1 MKVYISADIE
11 GVTGV
16 TDWEETDLGHHTHPA
31 AAAQMKREVMA
42 AVKGALA
49 AGAKEIY
56 VKDAHDSGR
65 NMDFTGFPEEVT
77 LIRSWTNTPESMMA
91 GLDESF
97 DAVIY
102 IGYHSAAYGN
112 GNPLAHTMNTAN
124 NYFKV
129 NGEFWAEFDLNSL
142 IAAHYGV
149 PVVFLSGDE
158 ALCERA
164 KSVVPNMETVG
175 VKKGI
180 GEATFNM
187 ATDKALKLIEAG
199 VKKGLKK
206 IKKCMY
212 PTADKY
218 TMEINYKEHVRALRA
233 SYYPGVKQVD
243 EHVVRFTAKNVPDLI
258 ACRMFIL

>member
-16 TDWEETDLGHHTHPA
+16 THWDETELGHHTHAA

-42 AVKGALA
+42 AIKGALA

-65 NMDFTGFPEEVT
+65 NMDFTGFPDQVT
-77 LIRSWTNTPESMMA
+77 LIREWTCTPESMMA

-102 IGYHSAAYGN
+102 IGYHSPAYGN
-112 GNPLAHTMNTAN
+112 GNPLAHTMNTQN

-129 NGEFWAEFDLNSL
+129 NGDYWAEFDLNST
-142 IAAHYGV
+142 IATHYGV

-158 ALCERA
+158 ALCQIA
-164 KSVVPNMETVG
+164 KSKVPQMETVG
-175 VKKGI
+175 VKRGV
-180 GEATFNM
+180 GDATFNM
-187 ATDKALKLIEAG
+187 STDKACKLIEAG

-206 IKKCMY
+206 AKKCLY
-212 PTADKY
+212 PSAEKY
-218 TMEINYKEHVRALRA
+218 VMEINYKEHVRALRA
-233 SYYPGVKQVD
+233 SYYPGVKQLD
-243 EHVVRFTAKNVPDLI
+243 EHTVSFTTKDVPSLI